1 MKLGCI
7 PLCKYILYCADSLFP
22 CKIVLETKLEVQACK
37 IGYKKGCRVG
47 EGGGGLV
54 QIYSKA
60 ENIIA
65 RSWGEGEFAIVLNWH
80 VTVASEVNESKT
92 AFNLHS

>member
-37 IGYKKGCRVG
+37 IGYNKGYRVWEG
-47 EGGGGLV
+47 EGVGLV

-65 RSWGEGEFAIVLNWH
+65 RS
-80 VTVASEVNESKT
+80 
-92 AFNLHS
+92 